1 MGEAMTILNKDL
13 RRKGMEAET
22 QFSVIMPESYVCL
35 PFMYTDS
42 EERVEEKIENARRQI
57 IHISRIVCWGCE
69 TGIKASG
76 IPGMNCVHDIDIS
89 DCSIIHNKEA
99 EEIDEATAKL
109 TRIRVKRSK
118 VRNFE
123 YIQVK

>member
-1 MGEAMTILNKDL
+1 
-13 RRKGMEAET
+13 
-22 QFSVIMPESYVCL
+22 
-35 PFMYTDS
+35 
-42 EERVEEKIENARRQI
+42 
-57 IHISRIVCWGCE
+57 
-69 TGIKASG
+69 
-76 IPGMNCVHDIDIS
+76 MNCVHDIDIS

>member
-1 MGEAMTILNKDL
+1 MYISDIMMADIAGEAIIFQCDYVNRAAGDDGKEPVITEAM
-13 RRKGMEAET
+13 RKHT
-22 QFSVIMPESYVCL
+22 PE
-35 PFMYTDS
+35 FQD
-42 EERVEEKIENARRQI
+42 

-76 IPGMNCVHDIDIS
+76 IPSMNCVHDIDIS